1 MSSAPLSQ
9 ERETAGSVQ
18 DEWHTGSS
26 EKETNSI
33 KIWGESHVG
42 PAGSPKTSN
51 PRLNVDKTSTRGGS
65 CSEAID
71 RPRCRERSCS
81 PLQGDT
87 ASNLRKGVLPGKRS
101 GTYATSHR
109 KARQISIYLSIL
121 PVVACATVPYN
132 VQVPLGV
139 SPTLPL
145 PPPRA
150 ARLSRSSNSPRAT
163 KTQAPPM

>member
-1 MSSAPLSQ
+1 MF
-9 ERETAGSVQ
+9 
-18 DEWHTGSS
+18 
-26 EKETNSI
+26 
-33 KIWGESHVG
+33 G

-87 ASNLRKGVLPGKRS
+87 ASDLRKGVLPGKRS
-101 GTYATSHR
+101 GTYATSYR

-163 KTQAPPM
+163 KTQAPRCNPATALPHKFDQPIVRVVERSDSVSVKTWGGR